1 MTRRLNGWSKWLL
14 SLFAAMILALA
25 GWGGTTIIATS
36 ARVTSVETQHSDWKE
51 RLTRIEDKIERV
63 LERIERIR

>member
-51 RLTRIEDKIERV
+51 RLTRIENKVDALLQRT
-63 LERIERIR
+63 R

>member
-1 MTRRLNGWSKWLL
+1 MTRRLNGWSRWLL

-51 RLTRIEDKIERV
+51 RLTRIENKVDALLQRA
-63 LERIERIR
+63 R

>member
-1 MTRRLNGWSKWLL
+1 MTTRLNGWSRWLL

-51 RLTRIEDKIERV
+51 RLTRIENKVDALLQRA
-63 LERIERIR
+63 R